1 MKKYLIIL
9 VIFSSFSCEND
20 TPEPLPNPKEY
31 SLTLNINPVGAGI
44 LSESSGVYEENKS
57 LSILA
62 TANENYNFDGW
73 TGSIISSD
81 NPLSVKMDSD
91 KTITANFVELCELDY
106 TSLFNGVNK
115 NTSHYQ
121 PMNIP
126 FFDPENAIQYYTGQ
140 TNTDQ
145 IWHQHLN
152 LNGND
157 IPDNIVILL
166 DHNTTEN
173 GTAYVFVDQGLAY
186 TFDTTLDALRQ
197 IEVGDLDGD
206 GFDDV
211 LMVSTGID
219 REPYTGDPVVVAY
232 LSTNSYSLATL
243 DSTPSY
249 RHAGALGDIDGDGD
263 LDALMNDNLQFQ
275 DNNGM
280 ISSKWY
286 ENRGRD
292 NWAVRST
299 NIPNIVNQGLTQLE
313 LIDFDN
319 DGILDLFVGGAEWR
333 ADWYELTGL
342 PETQNENTRILIG
355 QGEGQFYWDQPILIP
370 RVEGWGKITDLDAYD
385 LDNDGTLELIVTRTG
400 GLGQFYYVDFKLQIL
415 KGSPAIGYTTSTLL
429 DSPPNLWDGM
439 WVYNT
444 MIYDVNKDCILD
456 IVPEN
461 DRTIVDA
468 YFEGTSNFEYVLKY
482 KE

>member
-1 MKKYLIIL
+1 MDGLNILKTAMRNIKLLLLLFLIIGCSKEEDN
-9 VIFSSFSCEND
+9 IIII
-20 TPEPLPNPKEY
+20 PPN
-31 SLTLNINPVGAGI
+31 I
-44 LSESSGVYEENKS
+44 
-57 LSILA
+57 
-62 TANENYNFDGW
+62 
-73 TGSIISSD
+73 TGPPI
-81 NPLSVKMDSD
+81 
-91 KTITANFVELCELDY
+91 LCEVDY
-106 TSLFNGVNK
+106 TSLFSGANK

-145 IWHQHLN
+145 IWHHYLN

-166 DHNTTEN
+166 DHNTTNN

-219 REPYTGDPVVVAY
+219 REPYTGDPVVIAY
-232 LSTNSYSLATL
+232 LSINSYSLATI
-243 DSTPSY
+243 DSNPSY

-263 LDALMNDNLQFQ
+263 LDIFMNDNLQFV

-280 ISSKWY
+280 TLSKWY

-292 NWAVRST
+292 NWVIRST

-313 LIDFDN
+313 LIDFNN

-333 ADWYELTGL
+333 ADWYEEVGL

-355 QGEGQFYWDQPILIP
+355 QGEGQFYWDDPVLIP

-385 LDNDGTLELIVTRTG
+385 LDNDGNLELIVTRTG

-415 KGSPAIGYTTSTLL
+415 KGSPGLGYTTSTLL
-429 DSPPNLWDGM
+429 DTPLGLWDGM

-456 IVPEN
+456 IIPEN
-461 DRTIVDA
+461 DRTNTGV
-468 YFEGTSNFEYVLKY
+468 YFQGTVNGTYNIKN
-482 KE
+482 